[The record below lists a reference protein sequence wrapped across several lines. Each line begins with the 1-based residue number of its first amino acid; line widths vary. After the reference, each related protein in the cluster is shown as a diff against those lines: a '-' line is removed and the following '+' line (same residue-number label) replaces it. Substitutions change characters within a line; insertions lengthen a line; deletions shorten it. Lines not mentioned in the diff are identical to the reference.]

1 MRCISYAV
9 ALITLPVLIL
19 SPIGCADDA
28 VASSPGDDPVTASP
42 SSEQPAAPE
51 IPAGEVGLRCISK
64 TDDTIAWEVVLSAP
78 AGVSIGVQNSKGLGH
93 ASMDLEVEPGV
104 YRLSYREEKVEAD
117 TMLEALSLMDARAT
131 TAITTAAPGLKGAS
145 IRRYRTAWGSP
156 DGSSSSSNASVI
168 ASSAM
173 TVADHGRVGGG
184 QRSTEEKLHTVPVG
198 ERVWLSF
205 HWTGPIE
212 STAGTSYSA
221 KHGGGELRLIETRP
235 GGEVIDNSLADYPH
249 PAWGLWIEFH

>member
-19 SPIGCADDA
+19 SPIGCVDDA
-28 VASSPGDDPVTASP
+28 VASSPSDDPVTASP
-42 SSEQPAAPE
+42 PSEHPAAPE

-64 TDDTIAWEVVLSAP
+64 TDDTIAWEFVLSAH

-104 YRLSYREEKVEAD
+104 YRLSYHEEKIKAD

-168 ASSAM
+168 GSSAM
-173 TVADHGRVGGG
+173 TAADHGRAHGS
-184 QRSTEEKLHTVPVG
+184 QRSTEEKLQTVPVG

-212 STAGTSYSA
+212 STAGTSHGV
-221 KHGGGELRLIETRP
+221 KHGGGELRLIETQP
-235 GGEVIDNSLADYPH
+235 GGEVIDHSLADYPH
-249 PAWGLWIEFH
+249 PAWGMWIEFN